1 MQAHPVG
8 TVIFIRRSSET
19 GAVGLLGRTFGVEA
33 LWPHRLVRCEINL
46 NAQSIRFH
54 ALAVVG
60 RITSRSCTKRP
71 TAFPKDASSSDREV
85 MAPPVDSCFVRPR
98 GAGTWPIGANCMCS
112 CGVGGWRVNPKRV
125 YRLYTEE
132 GWRSAGV
139 GHGGIAVRWP
149 GSACRRPRSRMS
161 IGRWIS
167 CTTPWRTGAR
177 CGS

>member
-98 GAGTWPIGANCMCS
+98 GAGTWPIGVRAVAGQERMQ
-112 CGVGGWRVNPKRV
+112 VQQQKRRIV
-125 YRLYTEE
+125 A
-132 GWRSAGV
+132 GPPSGPPHRSAAETV
-139 GHGGIAVRWP
+139 L
-149 GSACRRPRSRMS
+149 
-161 IGRWIS
+161 
-167 CTTPWRTGAR
+167 
-177 CGS
+177 